1 MYQNMELFGIKSG
14 PGPKS
19 RNIEQTLA
27 WAIQT
32 KGSVPSKM
40 VLFRTVGR
48 QKGDQKRGG
57 QKGRPQAPKREAN
70 GAKRGAKSGQKRCQ
84 KRGRKKGRKKEAKM
98 KNGSGTVGG
107 SAAVWV
113 ALKLPL

>member
-1 MYQNMELFGIKSG
+1 MLLGTKTG

-32 KGSVPSKM
+32 KGSDPSKM
-40 VLFRTVGR
+40 VLFHTAGR
-48 QKGDQKRGG
+48 QKGDQKPGG

-84 KRGRKKGRKKEAKM
+84 KRGRKKGRKKEAKI
-98 KNGSGTVGG
+98 KIRRDAVGRP
-107 SAAVWV
+107 AAEVV